1 MMLAHNILDILVG
14 VAVLTVALVVGQ
26 DNIKKR
32 TIRELQDL
40 VKVLTRKIDT
50 LEKTVDKLRDENV
63 ELKET
68 IDGYT
73 ELVREGYL
81 SGFRGSR
88 SRNSS
93 ATTKTTTNRKP

>member
-1 MMLAHNILDILVG
+1 MNEIHMILDILVG
-14 VAVLTVALVVGQ
+14 VAALTVALVVGQ

-32 TIRELQDL
+32 TITELQDL
-40 VKVLTRKIDT
+40 VEVLTGKIDT
-50 LEKTVDKLRDENV
+50 LEKTVGKLRDENA
-63 ELKET
+63 ELKDT

-81 SGFRGSR
+81 SGFGGPRG
-88 SRNSS
+88 RNSS